1 MNDIYKAPDAELTSG
16 EENGTYG
23 SLEKGVAGDY
33 SLSIGDVIGEGWRRT
48 KGNKGTVWLGA
59 LFYIVAA
66 AAINFIAGLVSGYPA
81 FDPQAAMGTSLTS
94 QLIYQVLVAVA
105 SAPLLAGMMMIGIKI
120 ARDESV
126 SGTEVFAHFDKI
138 LPLAAGMILMY
149 ILSTI
154 GFILL
159 ILPGIYLVVAYTLAI
174 PLIVDKGLGPWA
186 ALETSR
192 KAITKHWFGFFG
204 FLIVCLLLYIA
215 GALPLLIGL
224 IWVVP
229 LVSIALG
236 VAYRNIFGGPESD
249 QSA

>member
-1 MNDIYKAPDAELTSG
+1 MSDIYKAPDAELTSG
-16 EENGTYG
+16 EEHGAYG

-33 SLSIGDVIGEGWRRT
+33 SLSIGEVIGEAWRRT
-48 KGNKGTVWLGA
+48 KGNKGTIWLGV
-59 LFYIVAA
+59 LCYIVAA

-81 FDPQAAMGTSLTS
+81 FDPQAAIGASLVS
-94 QLIYQVLVAVA
+94 QLIYQVLVAIA
-105 SAPLLAGMMMIGIKI
+105 GAPLLAGMMMIGIKI

-126 SGTEVFAHFDKI
+126 SGTEVFSHFDKI
-138 LPLAAGMILMY
+138 LPLAVGMILMY
-149 ILSTI
+149 ILGTL

-159 ILPGIYLVVAYTLAI
+159 ILPGIYLMVAYTLAM

-215 GALPLLIGL
+215 GAIPLMIGL
-224 IWVVP
+224 IWVIP
-229 LVSIALG
+229 LVSIAVG
-236 VAYRNIFGGPESD
+236 IAYRNIFGGPESD